1 MFCPNC
7 GKEMHEGAGFCTW
20 CGANVRQRGAE
31 EPEAYTAFELA
42 PTSAPTAP
50 PTPKRRRGALIAVVA
65 CSLLVIAG
73 AAGYLLWSLLLG
85 SPIAIDEKNFPN
97 PAVRS
102 AVSEQLDPDGDG
114 KITREEAAA
123 ATQLAVRGTNDVSGL
138 GEFFPNL
145 TTLSVDAEQVEDGGA
160 ISIGDLPE
168 LTRLEVANATVDSIG
183 LSENTGLEALT
194 VSNTPITGLD
204 VSTNTQL
211 EVITVSNTPI
221 TSLDLSNNTQLTDLT
236 LTATGIGELDLSANT
251 ALESLQVD
259 GEGEGTITLPETETL
274 TSVAVPE
281 NRPLSGIE
289 GTGLREVWDV
299 TGISVTPAFFGD
311 ASERADIERDGQGKI
326 TSVVEN
332 NNRGT
337 DTYEFSYDDDGNLV
351 SYSYSALDSDDVTI
365 SYNEDGTIAS
375 AQGTLSSR
383 RYTYD
388 EQGRV
393 ATMTLAEGGSSST
406 TTFAYDDA
414 GNLVSELKR
423 TDGATGHTQIE
434 YAYDEAGNLTRRVE
448 RDVLDDGG
456 SGSIE
461 TGFAYEYDD
470 AGNCIRT
477 TISSSSVDGGVV
489 DLATFEASYDEAGRI
504 TRFAASVYG
513 NSEPTV
519 ETFTY
524 DDRGALASIEGS
536 QGGGYNYEFEYRRRL
551 VAKDAAEKPGFD
563 FVSDP
568 MSGAGLGQNLYYN
581 YCTYF
586 LMPPDYVGTNAITR
600 LSMTICDI

>member
-7 GKEMHEGAGFCTW
+7 GREIKEGSLFCTW
-20 CGANVRQRGAE
+20 CGAEVQRIGAG
-31 EPEAYTAFELA
+31 A
-42 PTSAPTAP
+42 PGADPAPDPAP
-50 PTPKRRRGALIAVVA
+50 RRRRGPLVAVIIVALI
-65 CSLLVIAG
+65 VIVG
-73 AAGYLLWSLLLG
+73 AAGYLLWPVLLDT
-85 SPIAIDEKNFPN
+85 SYAIDEENFPN
-97 PAVRS
+97 AAVRS
-102 AVSEQLDPDGDG
+102 AVSGQLDPDGDG

-123 ATQLAVRGTNDVSGL
+123 ATRLAISGTNDVSGL
-138 GEFFPNL
+138 GAFFPNL
-145 TTLSVDAEQVEDGGA
+145 TTLAVDAAQAEDEGTVA
-160 ISIGDLPE
+160 VADLPGLTE
-168 LTRLEVANATVDSIG
+168 LQVDNSTVETIDLGANT
-183 LSENTGLEALT
+183 ELEAL
-194 VSNTPITGLD
+194 
-204 VSTNTQL
+204 
-211 EVITVSNTPI
+211 TVSNTPI

-281 NRPLSGIE
+281 SRPLSGIE

-299 TGISVTPAFFGD
+299 TGISMTPAFFGD

-326 TSVVEN
+326 TSIVEN

-337 DTYEFSYDDDGNLV
+337 DTYEFSYDDGGNLV

-375 AQGTLSSR
+375 AEGTLSSR

-388 EQGRV
+388 DQGRV
-393 ATMTLAEGGSSST
+393 ATMTLAEAGGSST

-414 GNLVSELKR
+414 GNLVSELRR

-434 YAYDEAGNLTRRVE
+434 YAYDEAGNLTRRVQ
-448 RDVLDDGG
+448 RDVLDDSG
-456 SGSIE
+456 SGSVE

-470 AGNCIRT
+470 AGNCVRT
-477 TISSSSVDGGVV
+477 TISSSGVDGGVV

-519 ETFTY
+519 ETYTY
-524 DDRGALASIEGS
+524 DDRGALTSIEGS
-536 QGGGYNYEFEYRRRL
+536 QGGSYDYEFEYRRRL
-551 VAKDAAEKPGFD
+551 VAKDAAEKPGLD
-563 FVSDP
+563 FPSDP

-581 YCTYF
+581 YCTHF
-586 LMPPDYVGTNAITR
+586 LMPPDYVGTNAMTR